1 MLEVTEDNYNQ
12 FLTLHGLRKDCAEIV
27 VAQYDNTENYHNLIS
42 VRQWVE
48 ASKYVLKGENSVIL
62 GI

>member
-1 MLEVTEDNYNQ
+1 MLEVTEDNYHL
-12 FLTLHGLRKDCAEIV
+12 FLTFHGLSKECAELV
-27 VAQYDNTENYHNLIS
+27 VANHDNTENYHNLIS

-48 ASKYVLKGENSVIL
+48 ASKYVLKGEDNVVF